1 MVDYA
6 SVVNTLI
13 QDYPDAV
20 AVVVVDSSSNI
31 LYCTDNWDVRKDISR
46 VMSSWRMGNA
56 QFIMMQDVKYSV
68 IQMKPERLIATNF
81 KRQGHLVGACAPGGE
96 NFIIAYISPDA
107 DSWNHTA
114 YPSIVRAAAM
124 LSGASHSSRG
134 SVASVSQSASLGAA
148 QPGQSSVDP
157 ALKVEIEA
165 FLSWIKDPQGLPGY
179 VSYYLQNNETYTIS
193 QLAQIYNDFRRIFNF

>member
-56 QFIMMQDVKYSV
+56 QFIMMQDVKYSI
-68 IQMKPERLIATNF
+68 IQMEPERLIATNF
-81 KRQGHLVGACAPGGE
+81 KRQGHLVGACAPDGE
-96 NFIIAYISPDA
+96 NFIIAYIGPDA

-114 YPSIVRAAAM
+114 YPSIARAAAT
-124 LSGASHSSRG
+124 LSGASHSSG
-134 SVASVSQSASLGAA
+134 VSVASISQSASLGAA

-157 ALKVEIEA
+157 ALKAEIEA

-179 VSYYLQNNETYTIS
+179 ISYYLQNNDTYTIS
-193 QLAQIYNDFRRIFNF
+193 QLAQIYNEFRRIFNF

>member
-6 SVVNTLI
+6 LVVNMLI

-31 LYCTDNWDVRKDISR
+31 LYSTDNWDVRKDISR

-56 QFIMMQDVKYSV
+56 QFIMMQDVKYSI
-68 IQMKPERLIATNF
+68 IQIAPERLIATNF

-96 NFIIAYISPDA
+96 GCIIAYISPDA
-107 DSWNHTA
+107 DSWNYTA
-114 YPSIVRAAAM
+114 YPSIARAAAM
-124 LSGASHSSRG
+124 LSGASHSTG
-134 SVASVSQSASLGAA
+134 VSVAGVTQSASLGAA

-157 ALKVEIEA
+157 ALKVEIEG

-179 VSYYLQNNETYTIS
+179 IAYYLQNNDTYTIS
-193 QLAQIYNDFRRIFNF
+193 QLAQIYNEFRRIFNF